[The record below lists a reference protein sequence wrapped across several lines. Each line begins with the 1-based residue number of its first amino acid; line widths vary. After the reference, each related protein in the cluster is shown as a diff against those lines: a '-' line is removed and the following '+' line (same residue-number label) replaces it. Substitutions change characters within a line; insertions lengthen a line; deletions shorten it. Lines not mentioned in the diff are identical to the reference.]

1 MMPREEEHIADRTA
15 TAPSRIVLLGRD
27 HEALAVVATRAVGH
41 DAAVGL
47 ARGWR
52 PKPYAYVDPNED
64 AAGCVVGRRA
74 RLLVVADGHNGHR
87 ASHAAVAAVMDLLG
101 DDPPPA
107 DLTEDE
113 MFAAVQLIEDRI
125 ALATDDLDG
134 PRSRTTLVVALR
146 TPTQLQWFGAGD
158 SALLVFERGPARRL
172 PTRAPWFFG
181 DDPGHHTLRRS
192 LARGRIDLAPWA
204 WVVAVTDGYTDY
216 VPDELTPEAAV
227 ARALVDTAGG
237 AERAVGALLDQ
248 ARRGGA
254 GDNVGVSVSG
264 PWYTPHDG
272 YDHHSGHHR

>member
-15 TAPSRIVLLGRD
+15 TAPPRIVLLGRD
-27 HEALAVVATRAVGH
+27 HEGPADVATKAVAD

-74 RLLVVADGHNGHR
+74 RLLVVADGHNGR
-87 ASHAAVAAVMDLLG
+87 QASHAAVGAVMDLLG
-101 DDPPPA
+101 DDPRPA
-107 DLTEDE
+107 DLADDE
-113 MFAAVQLIEDRI
+113 MFAAVQLVEDRI
-125 ALATDDLDG
+125 ALATADDG

-158 SALLVFERGPARRL
+158 SVLLVSERGLTRQLPAGAR
-172 PTRAPWFFG
+172 WFFG
-181 DDPGHHTLRRS
+181 DCPGHHTLRRS

-204 WVVAVTDGYTDY
+204 WVVLATDGYTDY
-216 VPDELTPEAAV
+216 LPDDLTPEAAV
-227 ARALVDTAGG
+227 ARALSDLDGVD
-237 AERAVGALLDQ
+237 RAVGALLDQ

-254 GDNVGVSVSG
+254 GDNVGVSVCG

-272 YDHHSGHHR
+272 YDHLSGHHR